1 MISSHSFKLLLALAS
16 VAGVSVAGAA
26 DPWADDVVDYDPGS
40 NPDQDAFTMAPFTD
54 PLTALGEPTRFTSD
68 AQNFGGPTTPFQS
81 SYRSYESVSLGN
93 GGRLIVSFD
102 EPVVDDPLNP
112 FGIDLL
118 IFGNAFY
125 ELDFGTNLA
134 TGTVGSEGGVIEVSA
149 DGVEFETIV
158 GVAADGKFP
167 TVGYL
172 DVIENFPSTPG
183 SVLSDF
189 TKPVNPT
196 FDATGLNV
204 TQIIA
209 GYNGS
214 GGGAGI
220 DLAGTGLAQIRFV
233 RITNPNASGR
243 MTPEIDGFADVTP
256 VPEPA
261 AWQVLALGALIFLG
275 KSAQRVT
282 VNKA

>member
-1 MISSHSFKLLLALAS
+1 MNSSHRFKLLLTLAVVAVAS
-16 VAGVSVAGAA
+16 VAVAA
-26 DPWADDVVDYDPGS
+26 DPWADDVVSYDPGS
-40 NPDQDAFTMAPFTD
+40 NPDQDAFTMDPFTN

-81 SYRSYESVSLGN
+81 SFRFYESVSLGN
-93 GGRLIVSFD
+93 GGSLIVSFD
-102 EPVVDDPLNP
+102 EPVVDHPLNP

-125 ELDFGTNLA
+125 DLDFGTGIA
-134 TGTVGSEGGVIEVSA
+134 PGTVGSEGGVIEVST
-149 DGVEFETIV
+149 DGVEFKTIV

-167 TVGYL
+167 TIGYL
-172 DVIENFPSTPG
+172 DVTENFPIAAG
-183 SVLSDF
+183 AVLSDF
-189 TKPVNPT
+189 TKPVNPA

-220 DLAGTGLAQIRFV
+220 DLAGTGLAQISFV
-233 RITNPNASGR
+233 KITNPNATGR
-243 MTPEIDGFADVTP
+243 ITPEIDGFADVTP

-261 AWQVLALGALIFLG
+261 AWQVLAMGALIFLG